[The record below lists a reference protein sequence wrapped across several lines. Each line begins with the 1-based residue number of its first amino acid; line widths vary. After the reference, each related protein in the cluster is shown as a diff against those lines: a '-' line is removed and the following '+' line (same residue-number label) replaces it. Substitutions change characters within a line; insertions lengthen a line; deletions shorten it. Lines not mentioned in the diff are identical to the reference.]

1 MFPQSGRPP
10 SRSLVQPE
18 DDGDNGDDDEEYN
31 LPIHSKFCQVGRV
44 ERQSWISPVLGCE
57 REGKITMKVKM
68 VKVYMVKVNLVKLN
82 LVVVIPDGSSSQ
94 R

>member
-1 MFPQSGRPP
+1 MK
-10 SRSLVQPE
+10 L
-18 DDGDNGDDDEEYN
+18 N

-44 ERQSWISPVLGCE
+44 ERQSWVRPILGCE
-57 REGKITMKVKM
+57 RESKITMEVKMVKVGMVKVFMVRVYMVIVYM
-68 VKVYMVKVNLVKLN
+68 VKVYMVKVYVVKVN